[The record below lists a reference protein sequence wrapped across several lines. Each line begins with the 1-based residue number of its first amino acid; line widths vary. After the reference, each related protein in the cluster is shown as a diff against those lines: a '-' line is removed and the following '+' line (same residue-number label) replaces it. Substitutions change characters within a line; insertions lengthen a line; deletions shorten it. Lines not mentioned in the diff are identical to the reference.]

1 MKTPNGLLD
10 DAGARE
16 RLTVTSEKLKELRL
30 RREIPY
36 LRLGHRTIRYRRDD
50 LEAYLSRIRV
60 AAVWEGVQ

>member
-1 MKTPNGLLD
+1 MTNSQALLD

-16 RLTVTSEKLKELRL
+16 YLTTTGEKLKELRL
-30 RREIPY
+30 RREIAF

-60 AAVWEGVQ
+60 AAVWEGAK